1 MRKNLQTG
9 ERNQKSPARLNFV
22 CYKFDKPFA
31 NLALF
36 FDFNKFNLADSRSK
50 KKAALV
56 NQGNQGGEE
65 TFGYSI
71 NVRKRKLK
79 FLSYLHTLQQI
90 NIRHNL
96 RYLTVLLYSSFNS
109 SIFKQRNY
117 RTTQYY
123 QKSSKS
129 DLKKPQMV

>member
-9 ERNQKSPARLNFV
+9 ERSQKSPARLNFV

-36 FDFNKFNLADSRSK
+36 FVFNKFNLTDSRSK

-96 RYLTVLLYSSFNS
+96 RYLTVLLYSSFNNS
-109 SIFKQRNY
+109 VFEHHNY
-117 RTTQYY
+117 KTAWYY
-123 QKSSKS
+123 QKSSDS
-129 DLKKPQMV
+129 DLNKHQMV